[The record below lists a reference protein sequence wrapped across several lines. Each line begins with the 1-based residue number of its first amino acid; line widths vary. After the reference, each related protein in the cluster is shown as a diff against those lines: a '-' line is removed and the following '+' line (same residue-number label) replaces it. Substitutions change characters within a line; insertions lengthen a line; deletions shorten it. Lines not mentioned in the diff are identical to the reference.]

1 MSKALRALLD
11 FGTET
16 AYLAGR
22 STLAYFRAGV
32 QPEMKVDN
40 TPVTIA
46 DRTSEEIVR
55 RRIEASYPRH
65 AIVGEELGA
74 TGGDKATHRWYID
87 PIDGT
92 KSFIHGV
99 PLYSVL
105 LGLEVEGQMEVGVAY
120 FPALDEMICAARG
133 EGCWWNGR
141 RAHVSSVT
149 QLRDAV
155 MTFTDP
161 LTFERT
167 GRGEAWQRLQRA
179 TYYRAGW
186 SDAYGY
192 CLVAT
197 GRAEVTL
204 DPLMAPWDSAPFPAI
219 LSEAGG
225 YFGDWKGNR
234 TIFSGDGL
242 ATTMT
247 LLPQVLDVLK

>member
-1 MSKALRALLD
+1 MSKSRRALLD
-11 FGTET
+11 FATET

-22 STLAYFRAGV
+22 STLAHFRAGV
-32 QPEMKVDN
+32 HPEIKADN

-55 RRIEASYPRH
+55 RRIEASYPGH
-65 AIVGEELGA
+65 AVVGEEYGA
-74 TGGDKATHRWYID
+74 TGLENASHRWFID

-105 LGLEVEGQMEVGVAY
+105 LGLEIEGLMEVGVAY

-141 RAHVSSVT
+141 RAHVSPVRELS
-149 QLRDAV
+149 DAV
-155 MTFTDP
+155 VTFTDP
-161 LTFERT
+161 LSFERK
-167 GRGEAWQRLQRA
+167 GRGEAWKRLQQA

-197 GRAEVTL
+197 GRAEVAL

-219 LSEAGG
+219 LTEAGG
-225 YFGDWKGNR
+225 YFGDWEGNS
-234 TIFSGDGL
+234 TIYSGDGL
-242 ATTMT
+242 ATTAD
-247 LLPQVLDVLK
+247 LLPQVLAVLK

>member
-1 MSKALRALLD
+1 MNRSRRALLD
-11 FGTET
+11 FAAET

-22 STLAYFRAGV
+22 STLAYFRVGV
-32 QPEMKVDN
+32 QPEMKADN

-46 DRTSEEIVR
+46 DKRSEEIVR
-55 RRIEASYPRH
+55 RRIETAYPRH
-65 AIVGEELGA
+65 AILGEEYGA
-74 TGGDKATHRWYID
+74 NDQEKATHRWYID

-105 LGLEVEGQMEVGVAY
+105 LGLEVEGEMELGVAY

-141 RAHVSSVT
+141 RAQVSPVAR
-149 QLRDAV
+149 LRDAV
-155 MTFTDP
+155 VTFTDP
-161 LTFERT
+161 LSFERT
-167 GRGEAWQRLQRA
+167 GRGEPWRRLQKA
-179 TYYRAGW
+179 SYYRAGW

-197 GRAEVTL
+197 GRAEVAL

-225 YFGDWKGNR
+225 YFGDWAGNR
-234 TIFSGDGL
+234 TIHSGDGL
-242 ATTMT
+242 ATSMT
-247 LLPQVLDVLK
+247 LLPQVLDALR

>member
-1 MSKALRALLD
+1 MSRSRRALLD
-11 FGTET
+11 FATET

-22 STLAYFRAGV
+22 STLAYFRTGV
-32 QPEMKVDN
+32 EPEIKADN
-40 TPVTIA
+40 TPVTVA

-55 RRIEASYPRH
+55 RRIETAFPRH
-65 AIVGEELGA
+65 AIVGGEFGA
-74 TGGDKATHRWYID
+74 NDQPKATHRWFID

-141 RAHVSSVT
+141 RAHVSGVARLS
-149 QLRDAV
+149 DAV
-155 MTFTDP
+155 VCFTDP
-161 LTFERT
+161 LSFERT
-167 GRGEAWQRLQRA
+167 GRGQAWQRLQRA

-197 GRAEVTL
+197 GRAEVAL

-219 LSEAGG
+219 LAEAGG
-225 YFGDWKGNR
+225 YFGDWTGNS
-234 TIFSGDGL
+234 TIYSGDGL
-242 ATTMT
+242 GTTSS
-247 LLPQVLDVLK
+247 LLSQVLKALK